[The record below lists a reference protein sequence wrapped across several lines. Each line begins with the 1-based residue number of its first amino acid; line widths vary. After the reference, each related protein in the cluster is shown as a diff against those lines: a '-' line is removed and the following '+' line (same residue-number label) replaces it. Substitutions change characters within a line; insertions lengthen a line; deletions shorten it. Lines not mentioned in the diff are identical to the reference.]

1 MGGGFSWCCSVLER
15 KIRFW
20 VLIQSLL
27 SFLQEGKGGGIFG
40 HLRKER
46 KKYKIYSRAQSALYF
61 ILWDLHHFH
70 SPQRGGWGCTFSEC
84 QKEALGWRGLAWEGR
99 WKRLHNSERKTKCSS
114 TLCWLLSFVQCSYPE
129 HSPTTLL
136 SSWFPTATSALRF
149 PDKDSA
155 T

>member
-1 MGGGFSWCCSVLER
+1 MGGGFSWRCSVLER
-15 KIRFW
+15 KIHFW

-99 WKRLHNSERKTKCSS
+99 WKRLYNSERKTKCSS
-114 TLCWLLSFVQCSYPE
+114 TLLITLLCAVLLSWTLPHNLALQLVS
-129 HSPTTLL
+129 HSNIQH
-136 SSWFPTATSALRF
+136 
-149 PDKDSA
+149 
-155 T
+155 